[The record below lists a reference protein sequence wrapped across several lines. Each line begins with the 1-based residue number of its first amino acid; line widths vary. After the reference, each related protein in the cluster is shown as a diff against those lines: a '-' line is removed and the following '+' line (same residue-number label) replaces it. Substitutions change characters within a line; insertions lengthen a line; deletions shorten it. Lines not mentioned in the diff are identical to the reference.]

1 MSLFKAGDRGDRGQH
16 RLTAPRISMNEAG
29 KVGGGGM
36 LVLVSVL
43 SMAKEE
49 GAEHFQGE
57 EVVPMVAPV
66 VWALTS
72 PLWGHWEYRIVC
84 CFTME
89 VALSTS
95 KCSFHNFCHS
105 MVRSLCLSV
114 R

>member
-1 MSLFKAGDRGDRGQH
+1 
-16 RLTAPRISMNEAG
+16 
-29 KVGGGGM
+29 M

-43 SMAKEE
+43 NVAAEE
-49 GAEHFQGE
+49 GTEHFQSE

-72 PLWGHWEYRIVC
+72 PLGVGGHWEYRVVC

-95 KCSFHNFCHS
+95 KCSFPDFCHS
-105 MVRSLCLSV
+105 VVRALCLCV